1 MPWIPLQSSLLF
13 FAIASLL
20 LNGSCQPNPQITLLQ
35 QQVRLSESREADRQ
49 RDIETLHEEIKKLWR
64 AQRCTDPRVTDFL
77 RELEN
82 CDNETCSARNIED
95 LMGIM
100 EKQQHVLLRM
110 RPSWQPA
117 QGIPP
122 IRTEQMR
129 QRFAKERVTAISRTL
144 WMALPLNVKL
154 SEISADKQPS
164 AISRR
169 IRNRVVL
176 DTDLKHLDRVPMIGP
191 FMVSCKNGKQIMD
204 RYARTIRDDH
214 RVTEEPKPT
223 EPQIAVWIFKVDC

>member
-1 MPWIPLQSSLLF
+1 MFWILLRSCPLYL
-13 FAIASLL
+13 AVASLL
-20 LNGSCQPNPQITLLQ
+20 LNWSCKPNPQVANLGQ
-35 QQVRLSESREADRQ
+35 QMRALEHREADRQ
-49 RDIETLHEEIKKLWR
+49 RDVETLHEEIKKLWR
-64 AQRCTDPRVTDFL
+64 AQRCTDPRVADFL

-110 RPSWQPA
+110 RPSWQPVM
-117 QGIPP
+117 GIPP

-129 QRFAKERVTAISRTL
+129 QRFAKDRVTAISRTL
-144 WMALPLNVKL
+144 WMALPLNVNL
-154 SEISADKQPS
+154 SDISADKQPS

-204 RYARTIRDDH
+204 RYARTIRED
-214 RVTEEPKPT
+214 RPVTEEPKPN